1 MWTLGATSRSC
12 FPAAARVANSKKP
25 WSKKPNPEPGFPTS
39 PPSGSGAPEQL
50 GLTVP
55 SKMELLVELQHVAEG
70 MRVTHALP
78 EWGSFDRFQP
88 WGMAAMAD
96 FNAVDHHLLEARQV
110 FRDLRNIKDIE
121 AWSFGR
127 PDLTAGQQ
135 AFLAQWNTLHPLHT
149 AFHEHL
155 QSHGSCTS
163 GMLARKMATEEG
175 ALRHV
180 SDPCGWRVPMPSH
193 PLNTKPWTV

>member
-1 MWTLGATSRSC
+1 
-12 FPAAARVANSKKP
+12 
-25 WSKKPNPEPGFPTS
+25 
-39 PPSGSGAPEQL
+39 
-50 GLTVP
+50 
-55 SKMELLVELQHVAEG
+55 MELLVELQHVAEG
-70 MRVTHALP
+70 MRLHHTLP

-88 WGMAAMAD
+88 WGMAALAD

-149 AFHEHL
+149 AFHDHL
-155 QSHGSCTS
+155 QDHRFLHVGH
-163 GMLARKMATEEG
+163 ARPENGHRRRGFAPSFWTG
-175 ALRHV
+175 VDGRCQCPH
-180 SDPCGWRVPMPSH
+180 PC
-193 PLNTKPWTV
+193 